1 MTCLAA
7 ALRYQLGGD
16 VADYPRYAAVI
27 LDEAFDKADSEF
39 TDIALNIFKDFRFQM
54 IIATPEKSVMT
65 LDPYVGGTTF
75 VSCKDRNT
83 SSVLNVVYDS
93 KTGHF
98 SSKEGAN

>member
-75 VSCKDRNT
+75 VSCKDRNA

-98 SSKEGAN
+98 SPQDGAN